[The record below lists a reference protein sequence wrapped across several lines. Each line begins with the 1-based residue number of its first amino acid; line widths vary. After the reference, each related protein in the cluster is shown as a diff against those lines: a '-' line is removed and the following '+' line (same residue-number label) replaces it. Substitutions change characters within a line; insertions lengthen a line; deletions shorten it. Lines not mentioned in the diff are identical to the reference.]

1 MNYNWKKVE
10 KLSCKFFQGDLN
22 GDYAVRVTKFL
33 DAYSKRPAPPVPG
46 PNPDQPPLFRGYQVR
61 EHTEKLVKLWYM
73 QKTVSFR
80 VTPPQFWKCWKS
92 LKKKSWKSLK
102 LAKIMVNVENH
113 EKLGKSWKMPKFTEK
128 CQNSRGLFGYLCG
141 FMALNT
147 LHKIYDNQN
156 MSYDTT
162 TELSQTCCKWTCQDY
177 MFSV

>member
-92 LKKKSWKSLK
+92 LKKKLKITESGKNNGKCWKSR
-102 LAKIMVNVENH
+102 KIRKIVENANIH
-113 EKLGKSWKMPKFTEK
+113 EGFLVTFVGSW
-128 CQNSRGLFGYLCG
+128 
-141 FMALNT
+141 
-147 LHKIYDNQN
+147 H
-156 MSYDTT
+156 
-162 TELSQTCCKWTCQDY
+162 
-177 MFSV
+177 